1 MKKKALVL
9 AMAACLMIGMVGCSK
24 GKEAKTEQ
32 PATTAQEETKGTEE
46 ANADTTEEANADMT
60 EEANTD
66 ATEEANEDMA
76 EMVVTEGTFKSGEDE
91 GEVKKATFT
100 DEEGN
105 DFIALINMETE
116 LPDEGL
122 MEGKKYKVHHDNMA
136 AMTDPQQFT
145 NVTKIEVAE

>member
-46 ANADTTEEANADMT
+46 ANADTTEEAN
-60 EEANTD
+60 TD

-100 DEEGN
+100 DAEGN

-122 MEGKKYKVHHDNMA
+122 VEGKKYKVHHDNMA

>member
-9 AMAACLMIGMVGCSK
+9 VMAACLMIGMVGCSK

-46 ANADTTEEANADMT
+46 ANADTTEEAN
-60 EEANTD
+60 TD
-66 ATEEANEDMA
+66 ATEEANADMA

-100 DEEGN
+100 DAEGN

-122 MEGKKYKVHHDNMA
+122 VEGKKYKVHHDNMA

>member
-46 ANADTTEEANADMT
+46 ANADTTEEAN
-60 EEANTD
+60 TD

-100 DEEGN
+100 DAEGN